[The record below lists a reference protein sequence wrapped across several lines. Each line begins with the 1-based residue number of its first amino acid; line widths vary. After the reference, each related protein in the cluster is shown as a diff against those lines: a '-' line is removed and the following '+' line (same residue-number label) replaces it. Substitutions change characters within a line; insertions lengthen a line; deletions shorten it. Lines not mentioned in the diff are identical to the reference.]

1 MPLGIPPRRL
11 FLFRLQWPRAVAGTR
26 EAPDGEA
33 QSDHGAAG
41 RRGGSRF
48 RETRTG
54 HTPQAVTVVL
64 GNETLVIT
72 LHSALSP
79 AERALAQTP
88 EGAAQVQDF
97 HLSTTTRA
105 WSMSSC
111 RERFPGRYNA
121 SVSQQLRV
129 SSRDP
134 RKAYEYTRPMFWPNV
149 GRRHL
154 EFFHRIVFA
163 GRETQEVTRARRAHT
178 SGDLHR
184 PEDQFVLQ
192 PCVIPPE

>member
-1 MPLGIPPRRL
+1 MEKPNLTMA
-11 FLFRLQWPRAVAGTR
+11 QQVA
-26 EAPDGEA
+26 EA
-33 QSDHGAAG
+33 AAAFE
-41 RRGGSRF
+41 RQ
-48 RETRTG
+48 RTG

-72 LHSALSP
+72 LHGALSP

-111 RERFPGRYNA
+111 QSAPWPIQRFSFSA
-121 SVSQQLRV
+121 T
-129 SSRDP
+129 P
-134 RKAYEYTRPMFWPNV
+134 RFEPRPMQGLRIHQAGVLAECGAETPGV
-149 GRRHL
+149 L
-154 EFFHRIVFA
+154 HRIVFA
-163 GRETQEVTRARRAHT
+163 GRETQEVTRTRRAHT